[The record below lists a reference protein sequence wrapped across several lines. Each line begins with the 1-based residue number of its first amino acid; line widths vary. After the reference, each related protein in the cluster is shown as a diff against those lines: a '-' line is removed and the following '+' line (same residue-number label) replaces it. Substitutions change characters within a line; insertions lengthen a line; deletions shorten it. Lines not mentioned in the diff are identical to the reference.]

1 MLLDESGTLFF
12 VVGNTR
18 IEVAEQFCGLGKA
31 LPELLSD
38 AVRYTCGNVTLLGDC
53 SG

>member
-12 VVGNTR
+12 VAGNTR
-18 IEVAEQFCGLGKA
+18 IEIAEHFCGHGKA

-38 AVRYTCGNVTLLGDC
+38 AVRYTAGNVTH
-53 SG
+53 

>member
-18 IEVAEQFCGLGKA
+18 IEGAEHFCGHGKA

-38 AVRYTCGNVTLLGDC
+38 AVRYTAGNVTH
-53 SG
+53 